1 MLAGKPAAFVEE
13 LHGIMP
19 ATQHQ
24 CRRFDLGEKLG
35 HVDVVGGLP
44 DTYRILGDL
53 PIVCR
58 LPYRQCAHE
67 MLGTFNR
74 WQRVLPRRPPCLSG
88 PT

>member
-58 LPYRQCAHE
+58 LSSMGRRC
-67 MLGTFNR
+67 
-74 WQRVLPRRPPCLSG
+74 RPPDMSNFFCLPG
-88 PT
+88 RAGGTPIGV